1 VADVN
6 ANINIDIDSSD
17 AIASLKSLQSRIT
30 EFNNAVIRSNTS
42 AVAAQKSLLNTLNA
56 QIGAAG
62 QFSTSMVGVESSVN
76 RLGTAIDKNKLSLGE
91 YFKYGVAST
100 KTFGRI
106 FSQEHNAVMDL
117 AADRVKRLQTQYIA
131 LEKGQNGLTRA
142 MAVRPLHL
150 FNADAAV
157 SIQRQQLFNKLLHD
171 GSTSLIN
178 FGKNTQ
184 WAGRQL
190 MVGFSVP
197 LVAFGA
203 AASKTFM
210 DLDKQARD
218 FKRVYGDAFTPPE
231 EIQKNLDAVQN
242 LGKEYT
248 KYGISLKDTMT
259 VASTAAAAGMQN
271 EKLTANTEQAL
282 RLATVG
288 QIDYQQALT
297 TTITLQNAFKI
308 SNEQLAPTV
317 DFIGA
322 VANQTVLS
330 VDDLTNAIPR
340 VAPVIQGLGGDVKD
354 LAVMLVAMKEGG
366 VSAEQ
371 GANALKSGLASLINP
386 TKSASEAAAKYGI
399 NIKGIVQANK
409 GDLMGTV
416 QSFGA
421 ALSKLDQFS
430 RQQVLEKVFGKYQFA
445 RIGALFDN
453 INEKTGQVKQS
464 MDLLG
469 MSTQDLA
476 AISDKSLS
484 QIAES
489 TTAKFQSAVEK
500 LKIAIAPIG
509 EIFLKVLTPILDFAT
524 KLLDKFNDLSPGVK
538 QFITILTIGLGVV
551 VPAAI
556 MLVGLFANFAGNAVK
571 GLSLINTFFN
581 RIKSGGS
588 VFKYMSGEELDAAA
602 AASSLEGKTNK
613 LTSALNVQREA
624 VMSLSGAY
632 GSYVRAANSAA
643 GSLPQGFRSPRRMAT
658 GGFVAGSGNQDS
670 EPALLMP
677 GEFVV
682 NKPAAQKYGPILG
695 AMNSGTIKGYSDGT
709 TQRTHITGARSLTV
723 SEALE
728 GPTTQSLKTVLSII
742 EKVESA
748 LGRSVSSIAAVSN
761 LIVEMP
767 KEFNSLMK
775 SQKIND
781 GKITGGMSGKQF
793 AQQFSSIGIEKW
805 KTTVGITKQNFDDLA
820 PHLAILDRNI
830 ANISKDMESVGDLNI
845 DEITRKAFEALPAQ
859 SRKMLSEIE
868 ALSNQYHNLRIT
880 VNQLDALTNEE
891 KQKLAAAGVTFARG
905 SDADRQYITV
915 PGLGTASVRS
925 RQETRSVGP
934 TYRRA
939 RLTGL
944 GLGQTLDSSAR
955 EAVGAASPAKKG
967 EQLTEDYAE
976 GMLVGSQTGKR
987 VSGKAGSQLGKSFN
1001 LNLDNELA
1009 KKYGS
1014 RFPAGGGMGGG
1025 NGPSSPIT
1033 NPTPSDG
1040 ENINREGRKLSS
1052 VMRGMSGKLLAASAG
1067 ASALTLGLS
1076 FMNNS
1081 VGDFIQ
1087 KIMPMAFAAEGILAI
1102 APQIISLVA
1111 STGPF
1116 GIAIAAIAAVGAS
1129 LWAVNKVA
1137 QNVVDKGKDLADAM
1151 YGTQKSVEDMAAQ
1164 FGNKTYSQQLAQ
1176 LMTEKTSGSKI
1187 SQENQSQASAF
1198 IQSEAGQKLLSDIN
1212 LVKQNSGN
1220 ADAAK
1225 AFSNQ
1230 LERAIASGAIGP
1242 EIAYAIVSQVSAQL
1256 NDTKLAS
1263 DVSAH
1268 IKSIVNIDGT
1278 ESADGRLKLY
1288 ADIFANS
1295 DGIKDAM
1302 KSAGLAWDGQS
1313 WFAQVATIVTGRGTA
1328 DIAATNLGESLVQSQ
1343 KTMQELLAKNKL
1355 DFEQN
1360 NITAEQFLQYQKDI
1374 VEAAV
1379 KQGQTWD
1386 QVKTKFKEAY
1396 PDKKGGT
1403 DLIAQPVIDDFLNS
1417 LKSSVSDSM
1426 SKGII
1431 DSLQNIDLSKNLL
1444 QKDSFLGIAG
1454 IDNGKINALNPEKI
1468 RQATEGAQLALKTL
1482 EDTRSKQKGIL
1493 SSSDQLKLNDLQVL
1507 LKNLQNLEKST
1518 MNISVAVD
1526 SGVLDP
1532 QAFANLV
1539 EGKDLPKLMQ
1549 NISLLPDSSSLAFFQ
1564 LITETGGKGHTVDV
1578 ALNFVNSKNFAGL
1591 DDLLLATTNLSKT
1604 SINPDDIINPK
1615 TITSINKVSNEL
1627 NKYKKDIDGLNKQ
1640 KIKTKTINFL
1650 VNDFGIAK
1658 DNVDWFLKLDP
1669 IQQRTFL
1676 TVFKSVQEFSQTA
1689 QQLTPG
1695 SAAAGGIGGT
1705 NYAKTFTYQPPTTSV
1720 KNKNTPPVTDGSGS
1734 KTKSWLQ
1741 QQIDDTNA
1749 TAQMF
1754 PKLINQL
1761 KNKFPNLP
1769 KAIID
1774 AIGTG
1779 EEGLKNLQSLLKA
1792 DPKKIAAF
1800 FKTYTQNTIGES
1812 ARAIQDEID
1821 TNKEKITMVSALK
1834 SAGYSDTQ
1842 IQTALATDA
1851 FTKEFKAMGITAT
1864 NAGIL
1869 KNKLTELSDAQKAA
1883 AEAVMTPEQRLQ
1895 SYTETINN
1903 AIAKKEM
1910 EIRNDNAAQFLTTNG
1925 MTTEA
1930 MQHQIYENNKLI
1942 QQEQDKINAKQSQ
1955 IDALNRENELNNR
1968 ISDALSHD
1976 LEIMS
1981 QQEQTIRDTYQ
1992 QRIDS
1997 LNKVVE
2003 INNEIM
2009 QQQQSQIDLSK
2020 SLSEGDVYAAA
2031 KAAEQMQ
2038 QQQVQFAQK
2047 QQQDALQ
2054 AGMQNAIDNLR
2065 TPSGLTRKQA
2075 EQQINTIKEQSYQ
2088 TGLRIRNIEDEIYT
2102 IQNGQMKTLQS
2113 QNDIYSRKLDYN
2125 QQDLDWQIAT
2135 TDFYGHSISYWKNY
2149 LDNVAIA
2156 SKNTNDVADAIR
2168 KLNAEFGNLLKNNAA
2183 ASGAGTPSVGGTPSQ
2198 LPQAASNGQPF
2209 SGMTGSDINNLTGS
2223 DIGNYLRWEYG
2234 IGTGSFTMATGGM
2247 VPRRYAFGGH
2257 VGMDSVPAMLTPG
2270 EFVMR
2275 KAAVQRYG
2283 AGTLSDMNTGRWN
2296 MPTYNTNKLY
2306 SPSTKIPSSARGNM
2320 QNNISAPVYNTYSIN
2335 VPVNQP
2341 GASADEIANK
2351 VMMKIKNIES
2361 SSIRR
2366 IGGY

>member
-1 VADVN
+1 MADVN
-6 ANINIDIDSSD
+6 ANINIDINSSD
-17 AIASLKSLQSRIT
+17 AIASLKSLQARIT
-30 EFNNAVIRSNTS
+30 EFNNAVIRSNAS
-42 AVAAQKSLLNTLNA
+42 AVAAQKSLLSTLNA

-62 QFSTSMVGVESSVN
+62 QFSTSMVNVESSVN
-76 RLGTAIDKNKLSLGE
+76 RLGKSIDKNKLSLGE

-100 KTFGRI
+100 RTFGR
-106 FSQEHNAVMDL
+106 FFAKEHNDVMDL
-117 AADRVKRLQTQYIA
+117 AIDRVKRLQTQYIA
-131 LEKGQNGLTRA
+131 LEKTQNGVTKA
-142 MAVRPLHL
+142 MAIRPMHL
-150 FNADAAV
+150 FNSDAAV
-157 SIQRQQLFNKLLHD
+157 AIQRQQLFNKLLHD

-197 LVAFGA
+197 LTAFGIA
-203 AASKTFM
+203 AGKTFM

-218 FKRVYGDAFTPPE
+218 FKRVYGDIFTPPE
-231 EIQKNLDAVQN
+231 EVNQNLKAIQD

-248 KYGISLKDTMT
+248 KYGVALSDTMNIG
-259 VASTAAAAGMQN
+259 ATAAAAGMRN
-271 EKLTANTEQAL
+271 EKLTKNTEQAL

-308 SNEQLAPTV
+308 SNEDLAPTV

-330 VDDLTNAIPR
+330 VDDLTAAIPR

-386 TKSASEAAAKYGI
+386 TKAAIKTTEQFGI
-399 NIKGIVQANK
+399 NIKGIIQANR

-416 QSFGA
+416 EAFGA

-453 INEKTGQVKQS
+453 INNKTGQVKQS

-469 MSTQDLA
+469 MSTEDLA
-476 AISDKSLS
+476 SMSDKSLN

-500 LKIAIAPIG
+500 LKISIAPIG
-509 EIFLKVLTPILDFAT
+509 EIFLKVATPILEFAT
-524 KLLDKFNDLSPGVK
+524 KLLDKFNELSPGVK

-551 VPAAI
+551 VPAVI
-556 MLVGLFANFAGNAVK
+556 MLVGLFANFAGNMIK
-571 GLSLINTFFN
+571 GLSLVNTLFN

-602 AASSLEGKTNK
+602 AASSLEGKTNR

-955 EAVGAASPAKKG
+955 EAVGAASPAKRG

-1040 ENINREGRKLSS
+1040 EKNNKLFKN
-1052 VMRGMSGKLLAASAG
+1052 MGGKLIG
-1067 ASALTLGLS
+1067 ASAALTAATTGLS
-1076 FMNNS
+1076 FMNGG
-1081 VGDFIQ
+1081 VGEVAQ
-1087 KIMPMAFAAEGILAI
+1087 KLMPLSFGLDAAVTAFQILP
-1102 APQIISLVA
+1102 PQ
-1111 STGPF
+1111 
-1116 GIAIAAIAAVGAS
+1116 IAAVGLVLAGMTAAGIYFKNSLDDAKQKGNDLGDAMTLSANALRETAS
-1129 LWAVNKVA
+1129 AYGRKTFEDKRFMQQQEKKGINTQEQQKAQEYIGSDIGKQLLTQTQESFAQLGNSSTIKGFADKLGRMIFSGAMTYDEAKALAEQVGSEIHNQAFGTQITGELVKLIGPGGLDILSNPLNIAVNLVQSSDKTVEATSQSIQA
-1137 QNVVDKGKDLADAM
+1137 QMDRINGMLNSKTNAGSFSGLQALGSTLAN
-1151 YGTQKSVEDMAAQ
+1151 TQIPFISTFGEAIASTNTDFKQLIELSQAFGKSVGNLSKSNVQLYEDAVAA
-1164 FGNKTYSQQLAQ
+1164 NKKIFQEYSKTA
-1176 LMTEKTSGSKI
+1176 TEAEKTDFRKKQIEEENKLRDSI
-1187 SQENQSQASAF
+1187 TENQKKYLTLFENLKGQYQAQQDVLDGIKGSLEQTFSDPLVRGVAEGLINRTANMNAKFTISAALASGQISPFAMENIFKAMGDREASYQASF
-1198 IQSEAGQKLLSDIN
+1198 LIN
-1212 LVKQNSGN
+1212 AKGLEVAAPLINELINIPDQALVKQIMLDAPITNTDDVIAATKALQQVSLFPEDIRKLLTVETFGLNQAIQSGKILQEFDELPDKKTKKQILAFEKRN
-1220 ADAAK
+1220 FGGVDVLGDADKFLKLPENVQKDLIVNVSVLFNESGKLSALGAKALDAATGG
-1225 AFSNQ
+1225 AISSQLSAEDRAALLAQQ
-1230 LERAIASGAIGP
+1230 LERRSEISAKGTGSSG
-1242 EIAYAIVSQVSAQL
+1242 
-1256 NDTKLAS
+1256 
-1263 DVSAH
+1263 
-1268 IKSIVNIDGT
+1268 
-1278 ESADGRLKLY
+1278 
-1288 ADIFANS
+1288 
-1295 DGIKDAM
+1295 
-1302 KSAGLAWDGQS
+1302 
-1313 WFAQVATIVTGRGTA
+1313 
-1328 DIAATNLGESLVQSQ
+1328 
-1343 KTMQELLAKNKL
+1343 
-1355 DFEQN
+1355 
-1360 NITAEQFLQYQKDI
+1360 
-1374 VEAAV
+1374 
-1379 KQGQTWD
+1379 
-1386 QVKTKFKEAY
+1386 
-1396 PDKKGGT
+1396 
-1403 DLIAQPVIDDFLNS
+1403 
-1417 LKSSVSDSM
+1417 
-1426 SKGII
+1426 
-1431 DSLQNIDLSKNLL
+1431 
-1444 QKDSFLGIAG
+1444 
-1454 IDNGKINALNPEKI
+1454 
-1468 RQATEGAQLALKTL
+1468 
-1482 EDTRSKQKGIL
+1482 
-1493 SSSDQLKLNDLQVL
+1493 
-1507 LKNLQNLEKST
+1507 
-1518 MNISVAVD
+1518 
-1526 SGVLDP
+1526 
-1532 QAFANLV
+1532 
-1539 EGKDLPKLMQ
+1539 
-1549 NISLLPDSSSLAFFQ
+1549 
-1564 LITETGGKGHTVDV
+1564 
-1578 ALNFVNSKNFAGL
+1578 
-1591 DDLLLATTNLSKT
+1591 T
-1604 SINPDDIINPK
+1604 SP
-1615 TITSINKVSNEL
+1615 INKE
-1627 NKYKKDIDGLNKQ
+1627 
-1640 KIKTKTINFL
+1640 
-1650 VNDFGIAK
+1650 
-1658 DNVDWFLKLDP
+1658 
-1669 IQQRTFL
+1669 
-1676 TVFKSVQEFSQTA
+1676 
-1689 QQLTPG
+1689 
-1695 SAAAGGIGGT
+1695 
-1705 NYAKTFTYQPPTTSV
+1705 
-1720 KNKNTPPVTDGSGS
+1720 GSGP
-1734 KTKSWLQ
+1734 KSWLQ
-1741 QQIDDTNA
+1741 QQIDDANA

-1754 PKLINQL
+1754 PKLMNQL
-1761 KNKFPNLP
+1761 KNKFPNVP
-1769 KAIID
+1769 KGILD

-1779 EEGLKNLQSLLKA
+1779 AEGLKNLQSLLKA

-1821 TNKEKITMVSALK
+1821 ANNKKRQSILTMKL
-1834 SAGYSDTQ
+1834 AGYNETEV
-1842 IQTALATDA
+1842 QTALANESFMKQFD
-1851 FTKEFKAMGITAT
+1851 AMGNTAT
-1864 NAGIL
+1864 AAKNLKPKLNEIIDSEKALADAIMTAEQALQKQIDAMQKDAGVISNAL
-1869 KNKLTELSDAQKAA
+1869 
-1883 AEAVMTPEQRLQ
+1883 
-1895 SYTETINN
+1895 
-1903 AIAKKEM
+1903 AKQEDQIK
-1910 EIRNDNAAQFLTTNG
+1910 IDNAAKFLEKNG
-1925 MTTEA
+1925 MTTDE
-1930 MQHQIYENNKLI
+1930 MHHQIDANNRII

-1955 IDALNRENELNNR
+1955 IEELNRQTELSNK
-1968 ISDALSHD
+1968 ISDDLSHD

-1981 QQEQTIRDTYQ
+1981 QQEQKIKDMYQ
-1992 QRIDS
+1992 ERIDA
-1997 LNKVVE
+1997 LNKIAE
-2003 INNEIM
+2003 INNNIAR
-2009 QQQQSQIDLSK
+2009 QQQDQIGLAK
-2020 SLSEGDVYAAA
+2020 ALSEGDIYAAA
-2031 KAAEQMQ
+2031 QAQQQMQ
-2038 QQQVQFAQK
+2038 QNQAEYARK
-2047 QQQDALQ
+2047 QQQESLQ
-2054 AGMQNAIDNLR
+2054 AGMQNAIDNLK

-2075 EQQINTIKEQSYQ
+2075 EQQINAIKEQSYQ
-2088 TGLRIRNIEDEIYT
+2088 IGLKIREIQDEIYN
-2102 IQNGQMKTLQS
+2102 IQNGQMKTLQD
-2113 QNDIYSRKLDYN
+2113 QNEQYSRKLQYN
-2125 QQDLDWQIAT
+2125 DEDLQYQLDTA
-2135 TDFYGHSISYWKNY
+2135 DFQGHSRKWWRDHVGY
-2149 LDNVAIA
+2149 LE
-2156 SKNTNDVADAIR
+2156 
-2168 KLNAEFGNLLKNNAA
+2168 NAMKKTDDLAGATQRLVDLMNQYNAGRP
-2183 ASGAGTPSVGGTPSQ
+2183 SGSTGTPSSGTISGNP
-2198 LPQAASNGQPF
+2198 PQQASNGQSF
-2209 SGMTGSDINNLTGS
+2209 SDMTGTDINNLTGS
-2223 DIGNYLRWEYG
+2223 DIGDYLRWKYG
-2234 IGTGSFTMATGGM
+2234 VGNGNVFTMATGGM
-2247 VPRRYAFGGH
+2247 VPRRYASGGH
-2257 VGMDSVPAMLTPG
+2257 VNMDSVPAMLTPG

-2275 KAAVQRYG
+2275 KAAVQKYG
-2283 AGTLSDMNTGRWN
+2283 MGTLSDMNTGKWN
-2296 MPTYNTNKLY
+2296 SPRYNTGKLY
-2306 SPSTKIPSSARGNM
+2306 ANSSPNVSSSSRGNM

-2351 VMMKIKNIES
+2351 VMMKIKNIEN